1 MTSSADE
8 VGQPLSNP
16 GEMEQAIAEFCECFD
31 ELRTEIKQAIVGQD
45 ELIDDCLTVIFS
57 QGHALLE
64 GVPGLGKT
72 YLVRTISEALD
83 VSFGR
88 VQCTPDLMPADILG
102 TQIITEA
109 EHGRRGFVFQKGPV
123 FHSLLLVDEINRATP
138 KTQAALL
145 EVMQER
151 RVTTGS
157 ETHDLPEPFFVL
169 ATQNPLEMEGT
180 YPLPEAQ
187 LDRFLYK
194 IRVSFPSADDLVEI
208 SNRTSGFDEKPIR
221 RVTTREKLV
230 QMQRLVTQ
238 IPVAQPLLQ
247 YAASLILATHSDRD
261 DSPESVKRFVSYG
274 ASPRGM
280 QALIRGARIRCVLDQ
295 RTSVSVDDLRSVAY
309 SALRHRLVL
318 NFDGQAESID
328 TDNIIDE
335 IIEHIPAPA
344 ELQTAGVS

>member
-1 MTSSADE
+1 MTIAPE
-8 VGQPLSNP
+8 GAGQPP
-16 GEMEQAIAEFCECFD
+16 ATPEEMEQAIAGFCECFS
-31 ELRTEIKQAIVGQD
+31 ELRTEIKRAIVGQD
-45 ELIDDCLTVIFS
+45 KLIDDCLTVIFS

-102 TQIITEA
+102 TQIISEA
-109 EHGRRGFVFQKGPV
+109 EGGRRSFVFQKGPV

-145 EVMQER
+145 EVMQEK
-151 RVTTGS
+151 RVTTGG
-157 ETHDLPEPFFVL
+157 ETHKLPEPFFVL

-194 IRVSFPSADDLVEI
+194 VRVPFPSGDDLVEI
-208 SNRTSGFDEKPIR
+208 SNRTAGFNEQPIK
-221 RVTTREKLV
+221 RVTTREKLME
-230 QMQRLVTQ
+230 MQQLVTQ
-238 IPVAQPLLQ
+238 VPIAEPLLK
-247 YAASLILATHSDRD
+247 YAAGIILATHPDQD
-261 DSPESVKRFVSYG
+261 AAPDPVKRFVSYG

-280 QALIRGARIRCVLDQ
+280 QALIRGARIRSVLDQ
-295 RTSVSVDDLRSVAY
+295 RTCVSVDDLRSVAY
-309 SALRHRLVL
+309 PALRHRIVL
-318 NFDGQAESID
+318 NFDGQAESVD
-328 TDNIIDE
+328 TDRIIDD
-335 IIEHIPAPA
+335 IITHVPAPA
-344 ELQTAGVS
+344 ELQTAGVA